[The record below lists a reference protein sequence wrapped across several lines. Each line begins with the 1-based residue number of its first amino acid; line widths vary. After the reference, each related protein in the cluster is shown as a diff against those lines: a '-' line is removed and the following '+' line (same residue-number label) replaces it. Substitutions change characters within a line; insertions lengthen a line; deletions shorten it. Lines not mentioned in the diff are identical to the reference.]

1 MLVRT
6 ANRRTHMDQLHFE
19 GIEAMEAAE
28 RQSVDLD
35 QETTDAVVALMARA
49 LLAVVH
55 ATRETDDEH

>member
-1 MLVRT
+1 MLVRK
-6 ANRRTHMDQLHFE
+6 ASRRTHMDQLHFE

-28 RQSVDLD
+28 PQSVDLD

-55 ATRETDDEH
+55 ATREADDEH